1 MNEPIEEKAPK
12 PPGLLPKHVQSW
24 LIVGLALL
32 MVVIMWLT
40 SPKKP
45 QAQAKSNTPV
55 TQPPAA
61 LQVNQT
67 EINELQN
74 HIAELQRQELVAQ
87 NALAEQTKVL
97 GNAPSN
103 SQTTQSSES
112 DGTPTRSEDP
122 LQSEQKKR
130 AYLSLFAS
138 NIALSYRKNPVP
150 SDQDS
155 GTVGP
160 NPNSSTPTAS
170 ANGLDSTAQ
179 IAQLLKQ
186 MQPPIPAQ
194 VPAPPPSS
202 VPPPVAMNDSVQ
214 RKTEADHD
222 TKEVSKPAAT
232 PSGTAGVAAAKT
244 YIVFEGTVLEGVLMN
259 RLDGSFVGPVE
270 CLLSDDVYSHDR
282 QYLLIP
288 AGTKILGEAKKVEAL
303 GQTRLAVAFHR
314 LIMPDGFS
322 VSLDQFQGLDQIG
335 DTGLRDKVNNHY
347 LRIFGTSLAIGALGA
362 VAETGTGSVFNESG
376 SDLMRQ
382 QFASS
387 MAQSSEQILDRFL
400 NILPTVTIREGHRV
414 KVYLSGDLAL
424 PDYNNHQLPSNL

>member
-1 MNEPIEEKAPK
+1 M
-12 PPGLLPKHVQSW
+12 
-24 LIVGLALL
+24 
-32 MVVIMWLT
+32 
-40 SPKKP
+40 
-45 QAQAKSNTPV
+45 
-55 TQPPAA
+55 
-61 LQVNQT
+61 QVNQT
-67 EINELQN
+67 EINDLQN

-103 SQTTQSSES
+103 SQSTQPGESEAA
-112 DGTPTRSEDP
+112 PARSEDP
-122 LQSEQKKR
+122 IQSEQKKR

-138 NIALSYRKNPVP
+138 NVALSYRDNPVP
-150 SDQDS
+150 SEQDA
-155 GTVGP
+155 GVRP
-160 NPNSSTPTAS
+160 NPNSSVPATPS
-170 ANGLDSTAQ
+170 NGLDSTAQ
-179 IAQLLKQ
+179 IAQLLKEL
-186 MQPPIPAQ
+186 QPPIPAQ
-194 VPAPPPSS
+194 VPAPPQSS
-202 VPPPVAMNDSVQ
+202 VAPPLATSSSAQN
-214 RKTEADHD
+214 KTEAGHD

-232 PSGTAGVAAAKT
+232 PSGTAGVAAGKN
-244 YIVFEGTVLEGVLMN
+244 YIVFEGTILEGVLMN

-282 QYLLIP
+282 QHLLIP

-362 VAETGTGSVFNESG
+362 VAETGTGSAFNESG

>member
-24 LIVGLALL
+24 LIVSLALL

-45 QAQAKSNTPV
+45 QTQAKSNTPV
-55 TQPPAA
+55 TQPAA
-61 LQVNQT
+61 AMQVNQT

-103 SQTTQSSES
+103 SQTTQPGESES
-112 DGTPTRSEDP
+112 TPTRTEDP
-122 LQSEQKKR
+122 VQSEQKKR

-138 NIALSYRKNPVP
+138 NVALSYRNNPVT
-150 SDQDS
+150 SDQDAATPAS
-155 GTVGP
+155 NAT
-160 NPNSSTPTAS
+160 SSAPTGS
-170 ANGLDSTAQ
+170 TNGVDSTAQ

-186 MQPPIPAQ
+186 MQPPIPTQ
-194 VPAPPPSS
+194 VPAPPQSS
-202 VPPPVAMNDSVQ
+202 VPPPVATNDSVQ
-214 RKTEADHD
+214 RKTEANHD

-232 PSGTAGVAAAKT
+232 SSGTAGVAAGKT
-244 YIVFEGTVLEGVLMN
+244 YIVFEGTVLEAVLMN

-270 CLLSDDVYSHDR
+270 CLLSEDVYSHDR
-282 QYLLIP
+282 QHLLIP

-387 MAQSSEQILDRFL
+387 IAQSSEQILDRFL

-414 KVYLSGDLAL
+414 KVYLSGDLTL

>member
-24 LIVGLALL
+24 LIAGLALL

-45 QAQAKSNTPV
+45 QPQAKSNTPV
-55 TQPPAA
+55 TQPPAVM
-61 LQVNQT
+61 QVNQT

-103 SQTTQSSES
+103 SQSTQPGES
-112 DGTPTRSEDP
+112 KAAPARSEDP
-122 LQSEQKKR
+122 IQSEQKKR

-138 NIALSYRKNPVP
+138 NVALSYRENPVP
-150 SDQDS
+150 SEQDA
-155 GTVGP
+155 GAVGP
-160 NPNSSTPTAS
+160 NPNSSVPATPG
-170 ANGLDSTAQ
+170 NGLDSTAQ
-179 IAQLLKQ
+179 IAQLLKEL
-186 MQPPIPAQ
+186 QPPIPAQ
-194 VPAPPPSS
+194 VPAPPQSS
-202 VPPPVAMNDSVQ
+202 VAPPLATSSSAQN
-214 RKTEADHD
+214 KTEAGQD

-232 PSGTAGVAAAKT
+232 PSGTAGVAAGKT
-244 YIVFEGTVLEGVLMN
+244 YIVFEGTILEGVLMN

-282 QYLLIP
+282 QHLLIP

-303 GQTRLAVAFHR
+303 GQTRLSVAFHR

-362 VAETGTGSVFNESG
+362 VAETGTGSAFNESG

>member
-1 MNEPIEEKAPK
+1 
-12 PPGLLPKHVQSW
+12 
-24 LIVGLALL
+24 
-32 MVVIMWLT
+32 
-40 SPKKP
+40 
-45 QAQAKSNTPV
+45 
-55 TQPPAA
+55 
-61 LQVNQT
+61 
-67 EINELQN
+67 
-74 HIAELQRQELVAQ
+74 
-87 NALAEQTKVL
+87 
-97 GNAPSN
+97 
-103 SQTTQSSES
+103 
-112 DGTPTRSEDP
+112 
-122 LQSEQKKR
+122 
-130 AYLSLFAS
+130 
-138 NIALSYRKNPVP
+138 
-150 SDQDS
+150 
-155 GTVGP
+155 
-160 NPNSSTPTAS
+160 
-170 ANGLDSTAQ
+170 
-179 IAQLLKQ
+179 
-186 MQPPIPAQ
+186 
-194 VPAPPPSS
+194 
-202 VPPPVAMNDSVQ
+202 
-214 RKTEADHD
+214 
-222 TKEVSKPAAT
+222 VSKPAAT
-232 PSGTAGVAAAKT
+232 PSGTAGVAAGKN
-244 YIVFEGTVLEGVLMN
+244 YIVFEGTILEGVLMN

-282 QYLLIP
+282 QHLLIP

-362 VAETGTGSVFNESG
+362 VAETGTGSAFNESG

>member
-45 QAQAKSNTPV
+45 QAQAKSNAPV
-55 TQPPAA
+55 TQPPAVM
-61 LQVNQT
+61 QVNQT

-103 SQTTQSSES
+103 SQSTQPGESEAA
-112 DGTPTRSEDP
+112 PARSEDP
-122 LQSEQKKR
+122 IQSEQKKR

-138 NIALSYRKNPVP
+138 NVALSYRDNPVP
-150 SDQDS
+150 SEQDA
-155 GTVGP
+155 GAVGP
-160 NPNSSTPTAS
+160 NPNSSVPATPG
-170 ANGLDSTAQ
+170 NGLDSTAQ

-186 MQPPIPAQ
+186 LQPPIPAQ
-194 VPAPPPSS
+194 VPAPPQSS
-202 VPPPVAMNDSVQ
+202 VAPPLATSSSAQN
-214 RKTEADHD
+214 KTEAGHD

-232 PSGTAGVAAAKT
+232 PSGTAGVAAGKN
-244 YIVFEGTVLEGVLMN
+244 YIVFEGTILEGVLMN

-282 QYLLIP
+282 QHLLIP

-362 VAETGTGSVFNESG
+362 VAETGTGSAFNESG

>member
-1 MNEPIEEKAPK
+1 MNEPIEQKAPK

-45 QAQAKSNTPV
+45 QAKSNTAV

-61 LQVNQT
+61 MQVNQT

-97 GNAPSN
+97 GSAPSN
-103 SQTTQSSES
+103 SQPTQLVE
-112 DGTPTRSEDP
+112 SEDAP
-122 LQSEQKKR
+122 ARTEDPIQSEQKKR

-138 NIALSYRKNPVP
+138 NVALSYRNNPVS
-150 SDQDS
+150 SDQDT

-160 NPNSSTPTAS
+160 NANSSTTTAS
-170 ANGLDSTAQ
+170 GNGLDSTAQ

-186 MQPPIPAQ
+186 MQPPTQ
-194 VPAPPPSS
+194 VPAPPQSS
-202 VPPPVAMNDSVQ
+202 VAPPASSSSVQ
-214 RKTEADHD
+214 SKREADPD

-232 PSGTAGVAAAKT
+232 PSGTAGVAAGKT
-244 YIVFEGTVLEGVLMN
+244 YIVFEGTILEGVLMN
-259 RLDGSFVGPVE
+259 RLDGSFAGPVE

-282 QYLLIP
+282 QHLLIP
-288 AGTKILGEAKKVEAL
+288 AGTRIVGEAKKVEAL

-347 LRIFGTSLAIGALGA
+347 LRIFGTSLAVGALGA
-362 VAETGTGSVFNESG
+362 VAETGTGSAFS
-376 SDLMRQ
+376 R
-382 QFASS
+382 
-387 MAQSSEQILDRFL
+387 
-400 NILPTVTIREGHRV
+400 IRE
-414 KVYLSGDLAL
+414 AT
-424 PDYNNHQLPSNL
+424 

>member
-1 MNEPIEEKAPK
+1 MNEPIKEKAPK

-24 LIVGLALL
+24 LIVGLAFL

-45 QAQAKSNTPV
+45 QAQAKSNAPV
-55 TQPPAA
+55 TQPPAVM
-61 LQVNQT
+61 QVNQT

-103 SQTTQSSES
+103 SQSTQPGESEAA
-112 DGTPTRSEDP
+112 PARSEDP
-122 LQSEQKKR
+122 IQSEQKKR

-138 NIALSYRKNPVP
+138 NVALSYRENPVP
-150 SDQDS
+150 SEQDA

-160 NPNSSTPTAS
+160 NANSSTPTAS
-170 ANGLDSTAQ
+170 GNGLDSTTQ

-186 MQPPIPAQ
+186 MQPPFAAQ
-194 VPAPPPSS
+194 VPAPPQSS
-202 VPPPVAMNDSVQ
+202 VAPPVARSSSAQN
-214 RKTEADHD
+214 KLEAGHD

-232 PSGTAGVAAAKT
+232 PSGTAGVAAGKT
-244 YIVFEGTVLEGVLMN
+244 YIVFEGTILEGVLMN

-282 QYLLIP
+282 QHLLIP

-362 VAETGTGSVFNESG
+362 VAETGTGSAFNESG

-424 PDYNNHQLPSNL
+424 PDYNNHQLPPNL

>member
-55 TQPPAA
+55 AQPPAA
-61 LQVNQT
+61 MQVNQT

-97 GNAPSN
+97 GNGPATPQAPESG
-103 SQTTQSSES
+103 ES
-112 DGTPTRSEDP
+112 DAPARTEDP
-122 LQSEQKKR
+122 VQSEQKKR

-138 NIALSYRKNPVP
+138 NVALSYRKTPVS
-150 SDQDS
+150 SDQDA

-160 NPNSSTPTAS
+160 NANSAPPTAS
-170 ANGLDSTAQ
+170 GNGLDSAAQ

-186 MQPPIPAQ
+186 MQPPIPTQ
-194 VPAPPPSS
+194 VPALPQSNV
-202 VPPPVAMNDSVQ
+202 VPPLARSSSAQN
-214 RKTEADHD
+214 KTEADHD

-232 PSGTAGVAAAKT
+232 PSGTAGVAAGNT
-244 YIVFEGTVLEGVLMN
+244 YIVFEGTILEGTLMN

-282 QYLLIP
+282 QHLLIP

-303 GQTRLAVAFHR
+303 GQTRLSVAFHR

-322 VSLDQFQGLDQIG
+322 VSLDQFHGLDQIG

-362 VAETGTGSVFNESG
+362 VAETGTGSAFNESG

>member
-55 TQPPAA
+55 TQPPAVM
-61 LQVNQT
+61 QVNQT
-67 EINELQN
+67 EINDLQN

-103 SQTTQSSES
+103 SQSTQPGESEAA
-112 DGTPTRSEDP
+112 PARSEDP
-122 LQSEQKKR
+122 IQSEQKKR

-138 NIALSYRKNPVP
+138 NVALSYRKNPVP
-150 SDQDS
+150 SDQDA
-155 GTVGP
+155 GTAGP
-160 NPNSSTPTAS
+160 NLNSSTPTAPG
-170 ANGLDSTAQ
+170 NGLDSTAQ

-186 MQPPIPAQ
+186 MQPPIPTQ
-194 VPAPPPSS
+194 LPAPPQSS
-202 VPPPVAMNDSVQ
+202 VPPPVATNDSVQ
-214 RKTEADHD
+214 RKTEAGHD

-232 PSGTAGVAAAKT
+232 PSGTTGVAAGKT

-282 QYLLIP
+282 QHLLIP

-335 DTGLRDKVNNHY
+335 DTGLRDKINNHY

>member
-45 QAQAKSNTPV
+45 QAQAKPNTPV
-55 TQPPAA
+55 AQPPAVM
-61 LQVNQT
+61 QVNQT

-103 SQTTQSSES
+103 SQTTQAGEP
-112 DGTPTRSEDP
+112 DGTPSRSEDP
-122 LQSEQKKR
+122 IQSEQKKR

-138 NIALSYRKNPVP
+138 NVALSYRKSPVQ
-150 SDQDS
+150 SDQDA
-155 GTVGP
+155 GTAGP
-160 NPNSSTPTAS
+160 NASPSTPTAS
-170 ANGLDSTAQ
+170 GNGLDSTLQ

-186 MQPPIPAQ
+186 LQPPIPTQ
-194 VPAPPPSS
+194 VPAPPQSS
-202 VPPPVAMNDSVQ
+202 VPPPVATNDSVQ

-232 PSGTAGVAAAKT
+232 PSGTAGVAAGKT
-244 YIVFEGTVLEGVLMN
+244 YIAFEGTVLEGVLMN

-282 QYLLIP
+282 QHLLIP
-288 AGTKILGEAKKVEAL
+288 AGTRILGEAKKVEAL

-362 VAETGTGSVFNESG
+362 VAETGTGSAFNESG

>member
-45 QAQAKSNTPV
+45 KAQAKSNAPV

-61 LQVNQT
+61 MQVNQT

-97 GNAPSN
+97 GNAPSH
-103 SQTTQSSES
+103 SQTTQLGES
-112 DGTPTRSEDP
+112 DGTPARTEDP
-122 LQSEQKKR
+122 VQSEQKKR
-130 AYLSLFAS
+130 AYFSLFAS
-138 NIALSYRKNPVP
+138 NVALSYRKNPVP
-150 SDQDS
+150 SDQDA
-155 GTVGP
+155 GTPGS
-160 NPNSSTPTAS
+160 NATSSAPTAS
-170 ANGLDSTAQ
+170 SNGLDSTAQ

-186 MQPPIPAQ
+186 MRPPIPTQ
-194 VPAPPPSS
+194 VPAPPQSS
-202 VPPPVAMNDSVQ
+202 VPPPVATNDSVQ

-232 PSGTAGVAAAKT
+232 PSGTAGVAAGKT

-282 QYLLIP
+282 QHLLIP
-288 AGTKILGEAKKVEAL
+288 AGTKLLGKAKKVEAL

-362 VAETGTGSVFNESG
+362 VAETGTGSAFNESG

-414 KVYLSGDLAL
+414 KVYLSGDVAL
-424 PDYNNHQLPSNL
+424 PDYSNHQLPSNL